1 MPHNA
6 GMPSPLLLP
15 VLTCAVVLLV
25 SGVAKLRDP
34 DSVHR
39 AFTSLEVPT
48 PLAGPLVQRVVPW
61 AEVALGAWLLVAS
74 GAWLAVGAVAALVL
88 FLAYLALVARAVRRP
103 EPVDCGCFGALGD
116 DRITRVTV
124 WRNVVLVV
132 AAALAVL
139 AGLRGAGVVASLAEP
154 STWAWLAAASLTVLA
169 AVLVTHRSPRAEV
182 ADSDLV
188 EVDELGEYVRTPIPS
203 AQVLDENG
211 ELVLVGARAREGA
224 HLLVFLSP
232 GCGSC
237 MRIGPLV
244 PQWASELAPLRV
256 RAVVQGGESSLIA
269 SLDVLRG
276 TAWFDPF
283 SITRKAFE
291 VATPGAVLLGTD
303 GSLAGGPV
311 QGEAAVMDFVDELRE
326 HLRSSQV
333 EAPQDA

>member
-34 DSVHR
+34 DSVQR
-39 AFTSLEVPT
+39 AFTSLEVPA
-48 PLAGPLVQRVVPW
+48 PLGGRLVQRVVPW
-61 AEVALGAWLLVAS
+61 AEVALGAWLVVAT

-116 DRITRVTV
+116 DRVTRVTV
-124 WRNVVLVV
+124 WRNVALVV

-139 AGLRGAGVVASLAEP
+139 AGLRGAGVVASLGEP
-154 STWAWLAAASLTVLA
+154 STWAWLATASLTVLT
-169 AVLVTHRSPRAEV
+169 AVLVTHRSPRAAEV
-182 ADSDLV
+182 ADTDLV
-188 EVDELGEYVRTPIPS
+188 EVDEFGEYVRTPVPS
-203 AQVLDENG
+203 AQVLDEKG
-211 ELVLVGARAREGA
+211 ELVLLGARAREGA

-244 PQWASELAPLRV
+244 PQWTEELAPLVV
-256 RAVVQGGESSLIA
+256 RAVVQGGEGSLIA

-283 SITRKAFE
+283 SITRTAFE
-291 VATPGAVLLGTD
+291 MATPGAVLLGTD
-303 GSLAGGPV
+303 GYLAGGPV
-311 QGEAAVMDFVDELRE
+311 QGETAVMEFVAELRE
-326 HLRSSQV
+326 HLRAGVSGGR
-333 EAPQDA
+333 